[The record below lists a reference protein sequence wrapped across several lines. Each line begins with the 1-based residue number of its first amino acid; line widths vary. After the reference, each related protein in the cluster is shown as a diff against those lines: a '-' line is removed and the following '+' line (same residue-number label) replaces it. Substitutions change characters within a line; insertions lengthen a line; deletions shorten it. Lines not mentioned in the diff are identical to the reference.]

1 MKQNTFK
8 SMLIALSLAA
18 APVAIAQ
25 VPAFEDLDA
34 DGSGLIDRTEASN
47 LPCLHANF
55 DVIGKADPNGIGPDE
70 FSQALNDFCS
80 NL

>member
-1 MKQNTFK
+1 MKDNTIK
-8 SMLIALSLAA
+8 TMLMALALTA

-55 DVIGKADPNGIGPDE
+55 DAIDKADPNGIGPDE